1 MVKADTSQQAINDIF
16 HLVRSG
22 QLEQAEMKCASMLIK
37 HPDDINIIGLHGAVL
52 LKLGKTDDAQ
62 TALQKAIHLE
72 PGFAKPYEDLGR
84 LFLARHEPEKA
95 VQHFSESIRL
105 DGKEASA
112 YSGLANALA
121 QLGKTGEAKAAHEQF
136 VKLSPIAGTLL
147 EAERLL
153 NDGDGMGA
161 ERVCNELL
169 LLEPENAQVLR
180 MLARI
185 ASDDDKQVVAER
197 LLRRVTSLS
206 PNEYLPHSELG
217 RFLVDQNRFPEAI
230 EMFEYAITL
239 NKNAVDCIRLL
250 GDSQAVIGRSADALA
265 TYQNALQ
272 LNPEDP
278 YALAGEGHML
288 RIVGNREQAVNAYEK
303 CTSVRPEFGDAWWN
317 LASLRGY
324 ELSDE
329 QIRTIN
335 RQITSGDISEESET
349 GMRFALARSYESRG
363 DFDTAWREYEQ
374 ANSLKRTL
382 ISYDP
387 VQTEV
392 LHDTIIEQFSSDF
405 LGSKVVETESKH
417 TPVFILGMPRSG
429 STLLEQI
436 LASHSMVEGAGE
448 LPYVMMLSSS
458 LGGQRADD
466 LRYPQIMRKLSE
478 RQLESLGKAYIY
490 HSTVHRSLDLPCFTD
505 KMPANF
511 AHVGLI
517 HMMLPN
523 AKIIDARRHPMGTCV
538 ANFRQ
543 LYAKG
548 KNQTY
553 DLIEFAEYYLEY
565 QRMMDHWQ
573 KVLPGRVLR
582 VNYEDVVSD
591 LDGQVRRLLDFCE
604 LPWQDACLD
613 FYRNTRSVNTA
624 SAEQVREPIYTD
636 AVEFWKHYESQ
647 LEPIRD
653 ILEPVMDD

>member
-1 MVKADTSQQAINDIF
+1 VAKADTSQQAINDIF

-22 QLEQAEMKCASMLIK
+22 QLEQAEMKCASLLIK
-37 HPDDINIIGLHGAVL
+37 HPDDVNIIGLHGAVL
-52 LKLGKTDDAQ
+52 LKLGQTNNAQ
-62 TALQKAIHLE
+62 TALQKAIRLE
-72 PGFAKPYEDLGR
+72 PEFAKPYEDLGR
-84 LFLARHEPEKA
+84 LFLTRHEPEKA
-95 VQHFSESIRL
+95 AQHFSESIRL
-105 DGKEASA
+105 DGREASA
-112 YSGLANALA
+112 FSGLANALS
-121 QLGKTGEAKAAHEQF
+121 QLGKTSEAKAAHEQF
-136 VKLSPIAGTLL
+136 VKLSPIAGKLL

-153 NDGDGMGA
+153 NDGDGTGA
-161 ERVCNELL
+161 ERMCNELL
-169 LLEPENAQVLR
+169 LREPENTEVLR
-180 MLARI
+180 TLARI
-185 ASDDDKQVVAER
+185 ASEDDRQVIAEG
-197 LLRRVTSLS
+197 LLRRVTRLS

-239 NKNAVDCIRLL
+239 NKGAVDSIRLL
-250 GDSQAVIGRSADALA
+250 GDSLAVIGRSADALA
-265 TYQNALQ
+265 AYQNALQ

-288 RIVGNREQAVNAYEK
+288 RIVGNREQAVDSYEK

-329 QIRTIN
+329 QFRTIN

-363 DFDTAWREYEQ
+363 DFDAAWQEYEQ

-382 ISYDP
+382 INYDP

-392 LHDTIIEQFSSDF
+392 LHDAIIEQFSSDF
-405 LGSKVVETESKH
+405 LGSKVVDTESKH

-436 LASHSMVEGAGE
+436 IASHSMVEGAGE

-458 LGGQRADD
+458 LGGQREDS
-466 LRYPQIMRKLSE
+466 LRYPQIMPELSE
-478 RQLESLGKAYIY
+478 RQLESLGKAYVY
-490 HSTVHRSLDLPCFTD
+490 HSAVHRSLDLPCFTD

-511 AHVGLI
+511 AHIGLI

-523 AKIIDARRHPMGTCV
+523 ARIIDARRHPMGTCV

-582 VNYEDVVSD
+582 VNYEDVVAD
-591 LDGQVRRLLDFCE
+591 LDGQARKILDFCG
-604 LPWQDACLD
+604 LPWEDDCLD
-613 FYRNTRSVNTA
+613 FHLNTRPVNTA

-636 AVEFWKHYESQ
+636 AVDFWKKYQSHLGPV
-647 LEPIRD
+647 LE
-653 ILEPVMDD
+653 ILKSP